1 MKILLRDYLAKLRE
15 SGELD
20 VLVADLLLNMQIEPT
35 SKPQR
40 GPRQHGVDIEAVG
53 EDPEDGKQKL
63 FLITIKSGDIT
74 RKDWDGNPTAVRPS
88 LNEIKDVYL
97 NKRVN
102 NSHQDLPKKIVLCCG
117 GILKQEVDA
126 NWKGYIDSNSNPGQ
140 LEYTLWTGD
149 KLALLV
155 EEYFLDEYLFPQENQ
170 SLMRKAL
177 ALLDQNEQ
185 EPIFFYKLVEQI
197 LFESGLPKNKLN
209 IRHLKALRLANL
221 CLGVVT
227 KWALDSD
234 VNNSRPALL
243 CAERTL
249 LRTWDFL
256 KQHKLLAH
264 KAPLRVYSR
273 LYEQYL
279 AIALIYAKRVRPLCL
294 IKDGLANTSSLADVI
309 EYPLRVFEV
318 AGILSLLGINHA
330 FLSNSS
336 ALEGHEDTAFVVAD
350 TLIELIEN
358 NPAATTPRYDSHAIE
373 IALGLL
379 LLFMTKYADVA
390 LAWMRELYLRV
401 TWAYE
406 SGNHFP
412 VDSDSYDDL
421 LSMEFDRNT
430 PREQLMSLSTL
441 LPTIAEWYGI
451 IGEQSEYEAFRKVVN
466 YRCRKVDLQLW
477 YPDSKSESV
486 LYKENAGHETG
497 RMCTS
502 IVLPKGIDA
511 LRDTMRSRLAE
522 QTSFVQISCIKHNF
536 PVLGL
541 IASRH
546 FRTPVIPAYW
556 QNLISN
562 INRASTSQDQSEKA
576 ADEDGPPTPQ
586 DLAGQ
591 HPSGSAI

>member
-1 MKILLRDYLAKLRE
+1 MNILLRDYIASLGE

-40 GPRQHGVDIEAVG
+40 GAWQYGVDIEAVG

-63 FLITIKSGDIT
+63 FLITIKAGDIT
-74 RKDWDGNPTAVRPS
+74 RNAWNGNTNAVHQS
-88 LNEIKDVYL
+88 LDAIREVYL
-97 NKRVN
+97 KNQVDP
-102 NSHQDLPKKIVLCCG
+102 SHEDLPKKIILCCG
-117 GILKQEVDA
+117 GLLKQTVDA
-126 NWKGYIDSNSNPGQ
+126 YWKGYTHTHSSPGQ
-140 LEYTLWTGD
+140 LEYALWTGD

-185 EPIFFYKLVEQI
+185 EPIFFYKLLEQI
-197 LFESGLPKNKLN
+197 LFESDLPTNSSN
-209 IRHLKALRLANL
+209 IKSLKALRLANL
-221 CLGVVT
+221 CLGVVI
-227 KWALDSD
+227 KWALDVD
-234 VNNSRPALL
+234 NTRPALL
-243 CAERTL
+243 CAEHTL
-249 LRTWDFL
+249 LRAWEFL
-256 KQHKLLAH
+256 KQHELLAH
-264 KAPLRVYSR
+264 KAALQVYSR

-279 AIALIYAKRVRPLCL
+279 AIALIYAKRIRPLCL
-294 IKDGLANTSSLADVI
+294 VKDGLANTSSLADEI

-318 AGILSLLGINHA
+318 AGFLSTLGINHA

-379 LLFMTKYADVA
+379 LLFMTKYTGVA

-406 SGNHFP
+406 SGEYFP
-412 VDSDSYDDL
+412 VDSDSYEDL
-421 LSMEFDRNT
+421 LSIKFDQNT
-430 PREQLMSLSTL
+430 PKEQLMSLSTL

-451 IGEQSEYEAFRKVVN
+451 IGEQNEYEAFRKVVN
-466 YRCRKVDLQLW
+466 FRCRKVNLQLW
-477 YPDSKSESV
+477 YPDSETESV
-486 LYKENAGHETG
+486 LYKENAGHDTG

-502 IVLPKGIDA
+502 IVLPEEIDA

-556 QNLISN
+556 QNLIPN
-562 INRASTSQDQSEKA
+562 VNRASNSQDHSEQA
-576 ADEDGPPTPQ
+576 AGEDDPLTPP
-586 DLAGQ
+586 DMAGR
-591 HPSGSAI
+591 HPFGSAT